1 MRERLR
7 GVRVTEEGD
16 RPAAAAGDDGSQGV
30 PLQPDTPDD
39 ALRIRDLGPLEVER
53 AGTPVGLGGTRLAA
67 ALSLL
72 LVNAGQHVSVDALA
86 DAMWG
91 AESPAR
97 SPSTLDSHI
106 WRLRKALEPQRLR
119 GSPSAVLR
127 RDRGGYRLTADAV
140 SIDSARFTALAD
152 STRDLLAAGRAAD
165 ARDAADE
172 ALRLWRGQPC
182 AGFADEPWAVATVA
196 RLTEVRDQLREL
208 LAEALLASGSPH
220 RALLTLGPGLADTP
234 LRERLWVLR
243 MLAQHRLGRAE
254 ESLRSY
260 SQVRTL
266 LLDELGL
273 EPGAELRELHG
284 RILAEDP
291 TLTGPSPARVVPA
304 AQTPGPPPGSPP
316 QEPAGPSSPPTA
328 APDLDEQPEVHL
340 PHRVSSLV
348 GRQQEL
354 DELSRVVP
362 RTGLT
367 TLVGPAGCGKTRL
380 AIEVARTLAGHFHG
394 GVWFVDLTAARD
406 AGSVLATVLSALAF
420 APADTARPGQAVR
433 VFLRDRRALLVL
445 DNCEQVLDPV
455 AELLDDWLRD
465 PAGLVVLATSRE
477 PLEVDGEQVHPVGPL
492 PLTTDDGDTA
502 ASPAVALLLDR
513 LAAAGA
519 DPQDL
524 GRLSAVVQIA
534 TAVDGVPLA
543 LELAAGRARAFT
555 LEEIAHQV
563 TADPS
568 SLARLGRGSSQH
580 RTVRAA
586 IEQSY
591 ALLPADEAVVHRGL
605 SVLPGPFTVAAAD
618 AVQRGPGTGEDTSGT
633 ADLIARLVHH
643 SLLVPLGP
651 VRTGGPSRFTQ
662 LATIRGHAG
671 HAASAAGESAALR
684 RRRDDWV
691 HHVVRRKPPLGHV
704 TESSWFDALDD
715 DLPALRA
722 ALQHQLVDEPAADG
736 VWLAARLGTFWYFR
750 SKTIEGRRWA
760 ERALELEPL
769 ADPLSAA
776 LLRLILAHHLASG
789 GRDDLAEPH
798 VAAAFALLDDSGQ
811 AASRLVA
818 EMQVLLMH
826 SLVMAGGV
834 VCAEQVAARLHA
846 VADEH
851 PDPELQLLADACEA
865 HLASGTRTSDEEL
878 HALHRRA
885 LDLGNVHV
893 ALLVSGMA
901 IVAAIRAGD
910 PLRGLAWS
918 DRMVAHR
925 LRLGN
930 SDGPVAFELRALVAA
945 MSGRPRE
952 AVRLFSAARTQALRN
967 GLRWPAAEATARVLP
982 EVTRSLEPTEAERAE
997 AAGARLT
1004 LADLVPEPRAAPGAR
1019 AATA

>member
-1 MRERLR
+1 M
-7 GVRVTEEGD
+7 
-16 RPAAAAGDDGSQGV
+16 
-30 PLQPDTPDD
+30 QPGTPDD
-39 ALRIRDLGPLEVER
+39 ALCIRDLGPLEVER
-53 AGTPVGLGGTRLAA
+53 AGSPVGLGGTRLAA

-72 LVNAGQHVSVDALA
+72 LVNVGQHVSVDALS

-106 WRLRKALEPQRLR
+106 WRLRKALEPQRQR

-127 RDRGGYRLTADAV
+127 RDLGGYRLVADSA
-140 SIDSARFTALAD
+140 SIDSIRFTALAD
-152 STRDLLAAGRAAD
+152 ESRELLTMGRAAT
-165 ARDAADE
+165 ACESADE
-172 ALRLWRGQPC
+172 GLRLWRGRPY

-196 RLTEVRDQLREL
+196 RLTELRDQLREL
-208 LAEALLASGSPH
+208 LAEALLSSGSPQ
-220 RALLTLGPGLADTP
+220 RALLTLGPSLADTP
-234 LRERLWVLR
+234 LRERLWGLR

-254 ESLRSY
+254 EALRSY
-260 SQVRTL
+260 TQVRTL

-273 EPGAELRELHG
+273 EPGTELRELHG

-291 TLTGPSPARVVPA
+291 TLAGPSPAPVTRAGRAAEPVPGQVEAPTGAPSGPATEQSPA
-304 AQTPGPPPGSPP
+304 AQS
-316 QEPAGPSSPPTA
+316 
-328 APDLDEQPEVHL
+328 EVHL
-340 PHRVSSLV
+340 PRRVSALV
-348 GRQQEL
+348 GREQEL
-354 DELSRVVP
+354 DELVAVVP

-367 TLVGPAGCGKTRL
+367 TLVGAAGCGKTRL
-380 AIEVARTLAGHFHG
+380 AIEVARSLAGRFDA

-406 AGSVLATVLSALAF
+406 AGAVLSTIVSALAF
-420 APADTARPGQAVR
+420 APADTAWPGAAVST
-433 VFLRDRRALLVL
+433 FLRDRRALLVL

-455 AELLDDWLRD
+455 AELLDDWLRV
-465 PAGLVVLATSRE
+465 PGGLAVLATSRE
-477 PLEVDGEQVHPVGPL
+477 PLEVDGEHVHQVGPL
-492 PLTTDDGDTA
+492 PLPTDGRDAT
-502 ASPAVALLLDR
+502 ASPAVTLLLDR

-519 DPQDL
+519 DRQDL
-524 GRLSAVVQIA
+524 GLLSAVVRIA

-543 LELAAGRARAFT
+543 LELAAGRARAFS

-568 SLARLGRGSSQH
+568 SLTRLGRGSNQH

-591 ALLPADEAVVHRGL
+591 AVLPADEAAVHR
-605 SVLPGPFTVAAAD
+605 SISALPGPFTLAAAD
-618 AVQRGPGTGEDTSGT
+618 AVYRGLDTDGGTAET

-651 VRTGGPSRFTQ
+651 ARPGGPSQFTQ

-671 HAASAAGESAALR
+671 HAAAAESAGLR
-684 RRRDDWV
+684 RLRDGWV
-691 HHVVRRKPPLGHV
+691 RDVVRHKPPLGHV
-704 TESSWFDALDD
+704 TESAWFDALDD

-722 ALQHQLVDEPAADG
+722 TLHHQLVDEPNAGG
-736 VWLAARLGTFWYFR
+736 VWLAGRLGTFWYFR
-750 SKTIEGRRWA
+750 SKTIEGRTWA
-760 ERALELEPL
+760 ERALAIEPL

-776 LLRLILAHHLASG
+776 LVRLTVAHHLASG
-789 GRDDLAEPH
+789 GRDDLAGPH
-798 VAAAFALLDDSGQ
+798 ITSAFALLDGSGQ

-818 EMQVLLMH
+818 EMQMLLMH

-834 VCAEQVAARLHA
+834 GSARQVASRVRA
-846 VADEH
+846 VAEAH
-851 PDPELQLLADACEA
+851 PDPELQLFADACEA
-865 HLASGTRTSDEEL
+865 HLASDTATTEEGL
-878 HALHRRA
+878 AALHRRA

-910 PLRGLAWS
+910 PRRGLAWS
-918 DRMVAHR
+918 DRMIAHR
-925 LRLGN
+925 LTLGN

-952 AVRLFSAARTQALRN
+952 SVRLFSAARTQALRN
-967 GLRWPAAEATARVLP
+967 GLRWPAAEATSRVLP
-982 EVTRSLEPTEAERAE
+982 EVTRSLEPAEAEHAR

-1004 LADLVPEPRAAPGAR
+1004 LADLVPEPRSAH